1 MSESVDIPL
10 MAHLLR
16 RAGFGA
22 RRNELENYCQQG
34 YSETVEWL
42 LHPSVENG
50 LDEDIVTRYY
60 IDIDD
65 LRNADPTNAWWLYRM
80 VNTNNPLEE
89 KMALFWHGL
98 FATAYEKVEN
108 GRATAEQIDM
118 FRRHCLGNFRTILLE
133 LSRDPAMII
142 WLDNNTN
149 HKGAPN
155 ENYGRELLE
164 LFAMGV
170 GNYTEEDVK
179 DCARAFTGWTIANF
193 NARYPWGPFPMEF
206 EYRSEDHDDDEK
218 TFLGETGRFNG
229 EDIIDIV
236 ARHPATGRFIAEK
249 LYHFFVSDDPAPADA
264 VAQLSEEYMNSNYDI
279 RSVMRVLLNSEFFKT
294 AFYKKVKSP
303 AEVVASVV
311 RLVGDYQEPK
321 PGLID
326 VAYESKYMGQELL
339 NPPTVEGWHTGKEW
353 IDSGSLVGR
362 VNFASDQLGDLG
374 QKGVQDIIER
384 ISKESGHITPEYLVD
399 SCLDLVGPLV
409 LEDKTRNTLVDKATV
424 LGDMNLDLDESMAI
438 FEMRVSEMLQLI
450 VATREFQFA

>member
-1 MSESVDIPL
+1 
-10 MAHLLR
+10 
-16 RAGFGA
+16 
-22 RRNELENYCQQG
+22 
-34 YSETVEWL
+34 
-42 LHPSVENG
+42 
-50 LDEDIVTRYY
+50 
-60 IDIDD
+60 
-65 LRNADPTNAWWLYRM
+65 
-80 VNTNNPLEE
+80 
-89 KMALFWHGL
+89 
-98 FATAYEKVEN
+98 
-108 GRATAEQIDM
+108 
-118 FRRHCLGNFRTILLE
+118 
-133 LSRDPAMII
+133 
-142 WLDNNTN
+142 
-149 HKGAPN
+149 
-155 ENYGRELLE
+155 
-164 LFAMGV
+164 
-170 GNYTEEDVK
+170 
-179 DCARAFTGWTIANF
+179 
-193 NARYPWGPFPMEF
+193 MEF

-249 LYHFFVSDDPAPADA
+249 LYHFFVSDDPAPEDA

-279 RSVMRVLLNSEFFKT
+279 RSVMRVLLNSDFFKQ

-321 PGLID
+321 PGLLD

-384 ISKESGHITPEYLVD
+384 ISKQSGHITPDYLVD

-409 LEDKTRNTLVDKATV
+409 LEDKTRNTLVDKAGV
-424 LGDMNLDLDESMAI
+424 LGDMDLDIDESMEM
-438 FEMRVSEMLQLI
+438 FEMRVAEMLQLI

>member
-42 LHPSVENG
+42 LHPSVEHG

-80 VNTNNPLEE
+80 VNTTNPLEE

-108 GRATAEQIDM
+108 GRATAKQIDM

-218 TFLGETGRFNG
+218 IFLGETGRFNG

-264 VAQLSEEYMNSNYDI
+264 VALLSEEYMNSNYDI
-279 RSVMRVLLNSEFFKT
+279 RSVMRVLLNSDFFKE

-424 LGDMNLDLDESMAI
+424 LGDMNLELDESMAI